1 MKLPILLLALL
12 WQPSLH
18 AVSVTIGTGGE
29 QGIYYQVIKE
39 FCRLAHK
46 SDPTVQCKPQASS
59 GSIENL
65 RLLQA
70 GEIPYAL
77 VQSDWL
83 YQASQGTGPFARQ
96 PQPELRTLF
105 ATHAEPFTIVVR
117 ADGDITTLEQ
127 LKLAP
132 IDMGLKSSG
141 TRQTALA
148 LFSVLGAKEQDLD
161 LKSVANLSEALCSK
175 QIDAYGLVMGH
186 PNRIVLETSKRCAI
200 RFMSVEGAIREQLL
214 QGVKYY
220 QRSQIPPRIYPGNL
234 KATPTFAIAATL
246 VTNAIT
252 PDKDVYHL
260 TKAMLSQQTSFNEQ
274 TYGYAN
280 LFHKARNKTGP
291 VLSVTQH
298 PGAARYFEELKAA
311 GKL

>member
-59 GSIENL
+59 SSIENL

-132 IDMGLKSSG
+132 IDMGLKNSG

>member
-1 MKLPILLLALL
+1 M
-12 WQPSLH
+12 
-18 AVSVTIGTGGE
+18 
-29 QGIYYQVIKE
+29 
-39 FCRLAHK
+39 R
-46 SDPTVQCKPQASS
+46 
-59 GSIENL
+59 L
-65 RLLQA
+65 RLSEQHC
-70 GEIPYAL
+70 
-77 VQSDWL
+77 
-83 YQASQGTGPFARQ
+83 
-96 PQPELRTLF
+96 
-105 ATHAEPFTIVVR
+105 THAEPFTIVVR

-132 IDMGLKSSG
+132 IDMGLKNSG

-175 QIDAYGLVMGH
+175 QIDAYGLVIGH

-220 QRSQIPPRIYPGNL
+220 QRSQIPARIYPGNL

>member
-1 MKLPILLLALL
+1 MRSPILLLALL
-12 WQPSLH
+12 WQPGSH
-18 AVSVTIGTGGE
+18 AVSMTIGTGGE

-46 SDPTVQCKPQASS
+46 SDPTLQCKPQASS

-65 RLLQA
+65 RQLQA
-70 GEIPYAL
+70 AEIPYAL

-83 YQASQGTGPFARQ
+83 YQASQGTGPFAKQ

-148 LFSVLGAKEQDLD
+148 LFNVLGAKEQDLD

-200 RFMSVEGAIREQLL
+200 RFMAIEGATRDQLL
-214 QGVKYY
+214 QGVKFY
-220 QRSQIPPRIYPGNL
+220 QRSQVAARIYPGKL

-246 VTNAIT
+246 VTNAAT
-252 PDKDVYHL
+252 PDEDAYRL

-280 LFHKARNKTGP
+280 LFHKARNKIGP
-291 VLSVTQH
+291 VLNAPQH

>member
-132 IDMGLKSSG
+132 IDMGLKNSG

-200 RFMSVEGAIREQLL
+200 RFMSVEGTIREQLL

-252 PDKDVYHL
+252 PDKDVYRL

>member
-96 PQPELRTLF
+96 PQPELSTLF

-132 IDMGLKSSG
+132 IDMGLKNSG

>member
-1 MKLPILLLALL
+1 MNRLGSLLALL
-12 WQPSLH
+12 WPLPLLASPMII
-18 AVSVTIGTGGE
+18 ATGGE
-29 QGIYYQVIKE
+29 QGIYHQVAKE
-39 FCRLAHK
+39 FCLLANK
-46 SDPTVQCKPQASS
+46 SDPELQCKLQATS

-65 RLLQA
+65 RQLQT
-70 GEIPYAL
+70 GQIPYAL

-83 YQASQGTGPFARQ
+83 YQASRGLGPYANQ
-96 PQPELRTLF
+96 PQPELRAMF

-117 ADGDITTLEQ
+117 ADGNITTLAQ

-148 LFSVLGAKEQDLD
+148 LFNLLGAKEQDLD
-161 LKSVANLSEALCSK
+161 LKSAGNLAEALCSK

-186 PNRIVLETSKRCAI
+186 PNRIVLDTTKRCAI
-200 RFMSVEGAIREQLL
+200 RFLPIEGDIRDRLL
-214 QGVKYY
+214 KGVKYY
-220 QRSQIPPRIYPGNL
+220 QRSQVPARIYPGNL

-246 VTNAIT
+246 VTNAVT
-252 PDKDVYHL
+252 PEADVYRL
-260 TKAMLSQQTSFNEQ
+260 TRAMLTQQTSFNEQ

-291 VLSVTQH
+291 VLSIEQH
-298 PGAARYFEELKAA
+298 PGAAKYFAELKAA

>member
-127 LKLAP
+127 LKLVP
-132 IDMGLKSSG
+132 IDMGLKKSG

-175 QIDAYGLVMGH
+175 QIDAYGLVIGH

-260 TKAMLSQQTSFNEQ
+260 TKAMLSPQTSFNEQ

>member
-1 MKLPILLLALL
+1 MRIPLLLLALL
-12 WQPSLH
+12 WQPTLH
-18 AVSVTIGTGGE
+18 ATTMTIGTGGE

-39 FCRLAHK
+39 FCRLAKK
-46 SDPTVQCKPQASS
+46 SDPTMPCKLQASS

-65 RLLQA
+65 RQLKA
-70 GEIPYAL
+70 GEVPYAL

-83 YQASQGTGPFARQ
+83 YQASQGTGPFVAQ
-96 PQPELRTLF
+96 PQPELRALF

-148 LFSVLGAKEQDLD
+148 LFNVLGAKEQDLD

-186 PNRIVLETSKRCAI
+186 PNRIVLDTAKRCDVRFLAI
-200 RFMSVEGAIREQLL
+200 EGPVRDQLL
-214 QGVKYY
+214 KGVRYY
-220 QRSQIPPRIYPGNL
+220 QRSQVPARIYPGNL

-246 VTNAIT
+246 VTNTAT
-252 PDKDVYHL
+252 PDDEVYRL
-260 TKAMLSQQTSFNEQ
+260 TRAMLSQQTSFNEQ

-280 LFHKARNKTGP
+280 LFHKARNKIGP
-291 VLSVTQH
+291 VLSVEQH
-298 PGAARYFEELKAA
+298 SGAAKYFEELKAA

>member
-1 MKLPILLLALL
+1 MKLPILLLVLL

-105 ATHAEPFTIVVR
+105 ATHAEPFTIVMR

-132 IDMGLKSSG
+132 IDMGLKNSG

-186 PNRIVLETSKRCAI
+186 PNRIVLETSKRCEALCHPFHV
-200 RFMSVEGAIREQLL
+200 RRGRNPGAIVAR
-214 QGVKYY
+214 
-220 QRSQIPPRIYPGNL
+220 RQI
-234 KATPTFAIAATL
+234 
-246 VTNAIT
+246 
-252 PDKDVYHL
+252 
-260 TKAMLSQQTSFNEQ
+260 LSAQSD
-274 TYGYAN
+274 
-280 LFHKARNKTGP
+280 TGP
-291 VLSVTQH
+291 HLSRQSESH
-298 PGAARYFEELKAA
+298 PHLCHRRHSGDQCHHA
-311 GKL
+311 G

>member
-18 AVSVTIGTGGE
+18 AASVTIGTGGE

-132 IDMGLKSSG
+132 IDMGLKNSG

>member
-1 MKLPILLLALL
+1 MRLPLLLLALL
-12 WQPSLH
+12 WQPFSQ
-18 AVSVTIGTGGE
+18 ANTVAIGTGGE

-39 FCRLAHK
+39 FCRLASK
-46 SDPTVQCKPQASS
+46 SDPDLQCKLQASS

-65 RLLQA
+65 RMLQA

-83 YQASQGTGPFARQ
+83 YQASHGSGPFTKQ
-96 PQPELRTLF
+96 PQPELRALF

-117 ADGDITTLEQ
+117 ADGDITGLEQ

-148 LFSVLGAKEQDLD
+148 LFSILGATEQDLD
-161 LKSVANLSEALCSK
+161 LKSVANQAEALCSK

-186 PNRIVLETSKRCAI
+186 PNRIVLETAKRCAI
-200 RFMSVEGAIREQLL
+200 RFLPIEGEARDKLL
-214 QGVKYY
+214 QGVKFY
-220 QRSQIPPRIYPGNL
+220 QRSQVPARIYPGNL

-246 VTNAIT
+246 VTNAST
-252 PDKDVYHL
+252 ADADVYRL

-280 LFHKARNKTGP
+280 LFHKARNKIGP
-291 VLSVTQH
+291 VLSVEQH

>member
-1 MKLPILLLALL
+1 M
-12 WQPSLH
+12 
-18 AVSVTIGTGGE
+18 
-29 QGIYYQVIKE
+29 
-39 FCRLAHK
+39 
-46 SDPTVQCKPQASS
+46 QCKPQASS

-132 IDMGLKSSG
+132 IDMGLKNSG

-220 QRSQIPPRIYPGNL
+220 QRSQIPARIYPGNL

-252 PDKDVYHL
+252 PDKDVYRL

>member
-1 MKLPILLLALL
+1 MRILILLLALL
-12 WQPSLH
+12 WQPFSQ
-18 AVSVTIGTGGE
+18 ANTVAIGTGGE

-39 FCRLAHK
+39 FCRLASK
-46 SDPTVQCKPQASS
+46 SDPDLQCKLQASS

-83 YQASQGTGPFARQ
+83 YQASRGSGPFTKQ
-96 PQPELRTLF
+96 PQPELRALF

-117 ADGDITTLEQ
+117 ADGDITGLEQ

-148 LFSVLGAKEQDLD
+148 LFSILGATEQDLD
-161 LKSVANLSEALCSK
+161 LKSVANQAEALCSK

-186 PNRIVLETSKRCAI
+186 PNRIVLETAKRCAI
-200 RFMSVEGAIREQLL
+200 RFLPIEGEVRDKLL
-214 QGVKYY
+214 QGVKFY
-220 QRSQIPPRIYPGNL
+220 QRSQVPARIYPGNL

-246 VTNAIT
+246 VTNAST
-252 PDKDVYHL
+252 ADADVYRL

-280 LFHKARNKTGP
+280 LFHKARNKIGP
-291 VLSVTQH
+291 VLSVEQH

-311 GKL
+311 

>member
-132 IDMGLKSSG
+132 IDMGLKNSG

-260 TKAMLSQQTSFNEQ
+260 TKAMLSQETSFNEQ

>member
-1 MKLPILLLALL
+1 MKLPILLLVLL

-132 IDMGLKSSG
+132 IDMGLKNSG

>member
-132 IDMGLKSSG
+132 IDMGLKNSG

-252 PDKDVYHL
+252 PDKDVYRL

>member
-1 MKLPILLLALL
+1 M
-12 WQPSLH
+12 
-18 AVSVTIGTGGE
+18 
-29 QGIYYQVIKE
+29 
-39 FCRLAHK
+39 AHK
-46 SDPTVQCKPQASS
+46 SDPTLQCKPQASS

-65 RLLQA
+65 RQLQA
-70 GEIPYAL
+70 KEIPYAL

-83 YQASQGTGPFARQ
+83 YQASQGTGPFAKQ

-148 LFSVLGAKEQDLD
+148 LFNVLGAKEQDLD

-200 RFMSVEGAIREQLL
+200 RFMAIEGTTRDQLL
-214 QGVKYY
+214 QGVKFY
-220 QRSQIPPRIYPGNL
+220 QRSQVPARIYPGNL

-246 VTNAIT
+246 VTNAAT
-252 PDKDVYHL
+252 PDEDAYRL

-280 LFHKARNKTGP
+280 LFHKARNKIGP
-291 VLSVTQH
+291 VLNAPQH

>member
-1 MKLPILLLALL
+1 M
-12 WQPSLH
+12 
-18 AVSVTIGTGGE
+18 
-29 QGIYYQVIKE
+29 
-39 FCRLAHK
+39 AHK
-46 SDPTVQCKPQASS
+46 SDPTLQCKPQASS

-132 IDMGLKSSG
+132 IDMGLKNSG

-220 QRSQIPPRIYPGNL
+220 QRSQIPARIYPGNL

>member
-1 MKLPILLLALL
+1 MRLPLLLLPLL
-12 WQPSLH
+12 WASASH
-18 AVSVTIGTGGE
+18 ASTIPVGTGGE

-39 FCRLAHK
+39 FCRLANK
-46 SDPTVQCKPQASS
+46 SDPDLQCKPQASS

-65 RLLQA
+65 RQLQA

-83 YQASQGTGPFARQ
+83 YQASHGSGPFAKQ
-96 PQPELRTLF
+96 PQPELRALF

-117 ADGDITTLEQ
+117 ADGDITSLEQ

-132 IDMGLKSSG
+132 IDMGLKHSG

-148 LFSVLGAKEQDLD
+148 LFAVLGATEQDLD
-161 LKSVANLSEALCSK
+161 LKSVANQAEALCSK
-175 QIDAYGLVMGH
+175 QIDAFGLVMGH
-186 PNRIVLETSKRCAI
+186 PNRIVLDTSKRCAI
-200 RFMSVEGAIREQLL
+200 RFLPIEGEVRDRLL
-214 QGVKYY
+214 QGVKFY
-220 QRSQIPPRIYPGNL
+220 QRSQVPARIYTGNL

-246 VTNAIT
+246 VTNASAA
-252 PDKDVYHL
+252 DADVYRL

-280 LFHKARNKTGP
+280 LFHKARNKVGP
-291 VLSVTQH
+291 VLSIEQH

>member
-1 MKLPILLLALL
+1 MRIPVLLLVLL
-12 WQPSLH
+12 WQSFSQ
-18 AVSVTIGTGGE
+18 ANTVTIGTGGE

-39 FCRLAHK
+39 FCRLAGK
-46 SDPTVQCKPQASS
+46 SDPDLTCKLQASS

-65 RLLQA
+65 RLLQT
-70 GEIPYAL
+70 GEIPYAI

-83 YQASQGTGPFARQ
+83 YQASHGTGPFTQQ
-96 PQPELRTLF
+96 PQPEVRALF
-105 ATHAEPFTIVVR
+105 ATHAEPFTLVVR
-117 ADGDITTLEQ
+117 ADGDISRLEQ

-148 LFSVLGAKEQDLD
+148 LFNALGVKEQELD
-161 LKSVANLSEALCSK
+161 LKNVADLSEALCSK

-186 PNRIVLETSKRCAI
+186 PNRIVLATAKRCGI
-200 RFMSVEGAIREQLL
+200 RFLPIDGLVRDQLL
-214 QGVKYY
+214 KGVKYY
-220 QRSQIPPRIYPGNL
+220 QRSQVPARIYPGNL

-246 VTNAIT
+246 VTNAGT
-252 PDKDVYHL
+252 ADAEVYRL

-280 LFHKARNKTGP
+280 LFHKARNKIGP
-291 VLSVTQH
+291 VLSIEQH
-298 PGAARYFEELKAA
+298 PGAAKYFEELKVA

>member
-59 GSIENL
+59 SSIENL

-132 IDMGLKSSG
+132 IDMGLKNSG

-175 QIDAYGLVMGH
+175 QIDAYGLVIGH

>member
-1 MKLPILLLALL
+1 MNRTWSLLALL
-12 WQPSLH
+12 WPLPLL
-18 AVSVTIGTGGE
+18 ANPVTLATGGE
-29 QGIYYQVIKE
+29 QGIYHQVARE
-39 FCRLAHK
+39 FCRLANK
-46 SDPTVQCKPQASS
+46 SDPELQCKPQATS

-65 RLLQA
+65 RQLQA
-70 GEIPYAL
+70 GQTSYAL

-83 YQASQGTGPFARQ
+83 YQASKGLGPYVSQ
-96 PQPELRTLF
+96 PQPELRALF

-117 ADGDITTLEQ
+117 ADGDITSLEQ

-148 LFSVLGAKEQDLD
+148 LFDLLGAKEQDLD
-161 LKSVANLSEALCSK
+161 LKSAGNLVDALCSK

-186 PNRIVLETSKRCAI
+186 PNRIVLDTAKRCAI
-200 RFMSVEGAIREQLL
+200 RFLPIEGALREQLIK
-214 QGVKYY
+214 GVKYY
-220 QRSQIPPRIYPGNL
+220 QRSQVPARIYPGNL

-246 VTNAIT
+246 VTNAAT
-252 PDKDVYHL
+252 PEADVYRL
-260 TKAMLSQQTSFNEQ
+260 TRAMLTQQTNFNEQ

-291 VLSVTQH
+291 VLSIEQP
-298 PGAARYFEELKAA
+298 PGAAKYFEELKTA

>member
-1 MKLPILLLALL
+1 MRAFLLLLALL
-12 WQPSLH
+12 WQPGSH
-18 AVSVTIGTGGE
+18 AATIATGGE
-29 QGIYYQVIKE
+29 QGIYYQIIKE
-39 FCRLAHK
+39 FCRLAGK
-46 SDPTVQCKPQASS
+46 SDPDLQCKLQASS

-65 RLLQA
+65 RLLQT

-83 YQASQGTGPFARQ
+83 YQASHGIGPFAKQ
-96 PQPELRTLF
+96 PQPELRALF

-117 ADGDITTLEQ
+117 ADGDLTTLDQ

-148 LFSVLGAKEQDLD
+148 LFSAMGVKEQDLD
-161 LKSVANLSEALCSK
+161 LKSVANLAEALCSK

-186 PNRIVLETSKRCAI
+186 PNRIVLETAKRCAI
-200 RFMSVEGAIREQLL
+200 SFLPIDGPVREQLL
-214 QGVKYY
+214 KGVTFY
-220 QRSQIPPRIYPGNL
+220 QRSQVPARIYPGNL

-246 VTNAIT
+246 VTNGTT
-252 PDKDVYHL
+252 PDADVYRL

-280 LFHKARNKTGP
+280 LFHKARNKIGP
-291 VLSVTQH
+291 VLSVEQH
-298 PGAARYFEELKAA
+298 PGATKYFEELKTA

>member
-132 IDMGLKSSG
+132 IDMGLKNSG

-161 LKSVANLSEALCSK
+161 LKSVANLSEALCSR

-186 PNRIVLETSKRCAI
+186 PNRIVLETAKRCPI
-200 RFMSVEGAIREQLL
+200 RFMAIEGAIRDQLL